1 VTTIRASGVRFKLYP
16 EDHLP
21 RHAHG
26 LYAGIE
32 VIVDLAADGTVTLAK
47 RKDAIQPKNAKR
59 NDVRKILQTAAENFD
74 ALVDAWEAMHRN
86 G

>member
-1 VTTIRASGVRFKLYP
+1 VTTIKAGAVRFKLYP

-32 VIVDLAADGTVTLAK
+32 VVVQLGAERTVTLAS
-47 RKDAIQPKNAKR
+47 RNDAIQPKDAKR
-59 NDVRKILQTAAENFD
+59 SDVRKILNAAATHFD
-74 ALVDAWEAMHRN
+74 ALVDAWEKMHQ
-86 G
+86 